1 MDNAKTQSLFEWIVA
16 SVVMQ
21 KLVAVKQA
29 EAGNEAIDRFTN
41 VHSLQSESLVML
53 RGRDGE
59 INSSGRKDFK
69 LFQRRTSGV
78 KLSWRSDPLQHFTE
92 NQIGQAQTLP
102 AHFPVEPIS
111 LRCGPVPEVID
122 PHGRID

>member
-1 MDNAKTQSLFEWIVA
+1 MDRSLGRYAEVGG
-16 SVVMQ
+16 S
-21 KLVAVKQA
+21 
-29 EAGNEAIDRFTN
+29 EAGNEAIDHFTN

-59 INSSGRKDFK
+59 SNSSGRKDFK